1 MPVDYEKKDKVA
13 YVTINNPTKANILDR
28 QISHEISEIWKEIWD
43 DRDVRVAIL
52 TGVGDRHFCAGHNLA
67 SRPDVTAEERDRLRA
82 EGVFWPLGGTVNGAR
97 IGADGRLGDH
107 YPQIY
112 KPVIGAINGWAAG
125 AGFYLMLTSTDIRI
139 ASRENARFKFA
150 LLSQGW
156 VGGGPGATYLTRQ
169 VSHADAMRILLMDE
183 PFDAEEA
190 LRINLINEVV
200 PHDQLMTRAEE
211 LADYISNLP
220 PLAVRMMKELALRF
234 RDIPVTEAWR
244 VQTLMN
250 SLLTQMTGD
259 GDEGRAAFLEK
270 RPPNFTGSI
279 RQKGEVFEEATPEER
294 ARLDEIRPG
303 PAGVSTFWNYSSLVG
318 IAIDKIPDDQ
328 PDC

>member
-1 MPVDYEKKDKVA
+1 MPVDFEKKDKVA
-13 YVTINNPTKANILDR
+13 YVTINNPAKANILDR
-28 QISHEISEIWKEIWD
+28 QISFEISEIWKEIWD
-43 DRDVRVAIL
+43 DRDIRVAIL

-67 SRPDVTAEERDRLRA
+67 SRPDVTAEERERLRA
-82 EGVFWPLGGTVNGAR
+82 EGVFWPLSGTVNGAR
-97 IGADGRLGDH
+97 IGSDGRLGDH

-169 VSHADAMRILLMDE
+169 ISHADAMRILLMDE
-183 PFDAEEA
+183 PFNAEEA

-211 LADYISNLP
+211 LAAYIADLP
-220 PLAVRMMKELALRF
+220 PIAVRMMKELVLRF

-250 SLLTQMTGD
+250 ALLTQMTGD

-294 ARLDEIRPG
+294 ARLDEIRRDLLG
-303 PAGVSTFWNYSSLVG
+303 
-318 IAIDKIPDDQ
+318 
-328 PDC
+328 

>member
-1 MPVDYEKKDKVA
+1 MPVDYEKRDKVA
-13 YVTINNPTKANILDR
+13 YITINNPTKANILDR
-28 QISHEISEIWKEIWD
+28 QISFAISEIWKEIWD
-43 DRDVRVAIL
+43 DRDIRVAIL

-67 SRPDVTAEERDRLRA
+67 SRPDVTAEERERLRA
-82 EGVFWPLGGTVNGAR
+82 EGLFWPLSGTVNGAR

-169 VSHADAMRILLMDE
+169 ISHADAMRILLMDE

-211 LADYISNLP
+211 LAAYIADLP
-220 PLAVRMMKELALRF
+220 PLAVRMMKELVLRF

-250 SLLTQMTGD
+250 ALLTQMTGD

-294 ARLDEIRPG
+294 ARLEEIRRELLG
-303 PAGVSTFWNYSSLVG
+303 
-318 IAIDKIPDDQ
+318 
-328 PDC
+328 

>member
-13 YVTINNPTKANILDR
+13 YITINNPAKANILDR
-28 QISHEISEIWKEIWD
+28 QISFEISEIWKEIWD
-43 DRDVRVAIL
+43 DRDIRVAIL

-67 SRPDVTAEERDRLRA
+67 SRPDVTAEERERLRA
-82 EGVFWPLGGTVNGAR
+82 EGIFWPLSGTVNGAR
-97 IGADGRLGDH
+97 IGSDGRLGDH

-169 VSHADAMRILLMDE
+169 ISHADAMRILLMDE

-211 LADYISNLP
+211 LAAYIADLP
-220 PLAVRMMKELALRF
+220 PLAVRMMKELVLRF

-250 SLLTQMTGD
+250 ALLTQMTAD
-259 GDEGRAAFLEK
+259 GDEGRTAFLEK

-279 RQKGEVFEEATPEER
+279 RQKGDPFDEATPEER
-294 ARLDEIRPG
+294 ARLDDIRRDLLG
-303 PAGVSTFWNYSSLVG
+303 
-318 IAIDKIPDDQ
+318 
-328 PDC
+328 

>member
-1 MPVDYEKKDKVA
+1 MPVDYEKRDKVA
-13 YVTINNPTKANILDR
+13 YVTINNPAKANILDR
-28 QISHEISEIWKEIWD
+28 QISFEISEIWKEIWD
-43 DRDVRVAIL
+43 DRDIRVAIL

-67 SRPDVTAEERDRLRA
+67 SRPDVTAEERERLRA
-82 EGVFWPLGGTVNGAR
+82 EGVFWPLSGTVNGAR
-97 IGADGRLGDH
+97 IGSDGRLGDH

-169 VSHADAMRILLMDE
+169 ISHADAMRILLMDE

-190 LRINLINEVV
+190 LRINLVNEVV
-200 PHDQLMTRAEE
+200 PHDQLMSRAEE
-211 LADYISNLP
+211 LAAHIAGLP
-220 PLAVRMMKELALRF
+220 PLAVRMMKELVLRF

-250 SLLTQMTGD
+250 ALLTQMTGD

-279 RQKGEVFEEATPEER
+279 RQKGEVFDDATPEER
-294 ARLDEIRPG
+294 ARLEEIRRELLG
-303 PAGVSTFWNYSSLVG
+303 
-318 IAIDKIPDDQ
+318 
-328 PDC
+328 

>member
-1 MPVDYEKKDKVA
+1 MPVNYEKKNGIG
-13 YVTINNPTKANILDR
+13 YITIDNPTKANILDR
-28 QISHEISEIWKEIWD
+28 EISLGIAEIWKDVWD
-43 DRDVRVAIL
+43 DKDVRVAIL
-52 TGVGDRHFCAGHNLA
+52 TAVGDRHFCAGHNLA
-67 SRPDVTAEERDRLRA
+67 SRPDVTDDERERLRA
-82 EGVFWPLGGTVNGAR
+82 EGVFWPLAGTVNGAR

-139 ASRENARFKFA
+139 ASREHARFKFA

-169 VSHADAMRILLMDE
+169 IAHADAMRILLMDE

-200 PHDQLMTRAEE
+200 PHDRLMERAEE
-211 LADYISNLP
+211 LAAHIAALP

-250 SLLTQMTGD
+250 ALLTQITAD

-279 RQKGEVFEEATPEER
+279 RQKGDAFPEATPEER
-294 ARLDEIRPG
+294 ARLDEIRRDLLG
-303 PAGVSTFWNYSSLVG
+303 
-318 IAIDKIPDDQ
+318 
-328 PDC
+328 

>member
-1 MPVDYEKKDKVA
+1 MPVDYEKRDKVA
-13 YVTINNPTKANILDR
+13 YITINNPAKANILDR
-28 QISHEISEIWKEIWD
+28 QISFEISEIWKEIWD
-43 DRDVRVAIL
+43 DRDIRVAIL

-67 SRPDVTAEERDRLRA
+67 SRPDVTAEERERLRA
-82 EGVFWPLGGTVNGAR
+82 EGLFWPLSGTVNGAR

-169 VSHADAMRILLMDE
+169 ISHADAMRILLMDE

-211 LADYISNLP
+211 LAAYIADLP
-220 PLAVRMMKELALRF
+220 PLAVRMMKELVLRF

-250 SLLTQMTGD
+250 ALLTQMTGD

-270 RPPNFTGSI
+270 RPPKFTGSI
-279 RQKGEVFEEATPEER
+279 RQKGELFEEATPEER
-294 ARLDEIRPG
+294 ARLDEIRRDLMG
-303 PAGVSTFWNYSSLVG
+303 
-318 IAIDKIPDDQ
+318 
-328 PDC
+328 